1 MRHHIENLKQKPE
14 HVRHRVALGVSAGA
28 TALVAVIWFV
38 ASAATGTFALSS
50 PSATSTSEERD
61 TPSELDAKEGLS
73 QLAGALGSAVGA
85 TSTEPELTIVDGNT
99 TSTLDSSPAE
109 NQNQTSATAI
119 PF

>member
-50 PSATSTSEERD
+50 PAPAPEERA
-61 TPSELDAKEGLS
+61 ELADERESGLS
-73 QLAGALGSAVGA
+73 QLAGALGSAIDPN
-85 TSTEPELTIVDGNT
+85 EPALTIVDGNT
-99 TSTLDSSPAE
+99 TSTLDLAPAE
-109 NQNQTSATAI
+109 NQNQTNATAI